1 VEDPQPLDIVIE
13 TVGRTTYMRLSGD
26 AVWAYS
32 LLDPIRS
39 LIDERRDFVIDLRG
53 LSSMDDIGLADLL
66 QAIRWGDDY
75 YLDVSFIQGNHDV
88 QQTIA
93 RYVNDA
99 SLFKWVDPE

>member
-1 VEDPQPLDIVIE
+1 MIE
-13 TVGRTTYMRLSGD
+13 TVGDTTYMRLSGD

-53 LSSMDDIGLADLL
+53 LNSMDDMGLADLL
-66 QAIRWGDDY
+66 YAVRWGRSSGVN
-75 YLDVSFIQGNHDV
+75 VSFIQGKRGV
-88 QQTIA
+88 QQTITQ
-93 RYVNDA
+93 YVDDA